1 MLFAILLAAGCFAHR
16 QERTTPSSVSQNP
29 SLPGTQLAGS
39 RRIVFLGDSI
49 TYSGQY
55 VDDTEMALRTLY
67 PEGSFEFLDL
77 GLPSETV
84 SGLSEPGHA
93 GGAFPR
99 PDLHDRLARLL
110 ELTHPDLVIACY
122 GMNDGIYY
130 PFGEERFE
138 KYQQG
143 IRLLRER
150 VIKSGAK
157 LILLT
162 PPVFDPQ
169 PIRAHTLPAGLA
181 EYRQPYEGYNDVL
194 DRYSDW
200 LLAQR
205 KYGWLVIDVH
215 TPMKKHLAE
224 YRHKDPTYILAT
236 DGVHI
241 NDSGHAL
248 MAQSLLQ
255 GLRVPGDGKQLSNL
269 LSTEPGREI
278 LKLIHSRN
286 RLLSDAWLT
295 AVGHKR
301 PGMTK
306 GLPLEEA
313 TTQATELN
321 HQIKEKLEFSKP

>member
-1 MLFAILLAAGCFAHR
+1 MLCAILLATGRPVHSQTRA
-16 QERTTPSSVSQNP
+16 TSSSASQNP
-29 SLPGTQLAGS
+29 SLIGTLLAGS

-55 VDDTEMALRTLY
+55 VDDTEMVLRTLY
-67 PEGSFEFLDL
+67 PKSNFEFLDL

-93 GGAFPR
+93 GGTFPR
-99 PDLHDRLARLL
+99 PDLHDRLPRLL

-130 PFGEERFE
+130 PFGQERFE
-138 KYQQG
+138 KFRDG
-143 IRLLRER
+143 IHLLHDR

-169 PIRAHTLPAGLA
+169 PIRSQTQPAGLT
-181 EYRQPYEGYNDVL
+181 EYRKPYEGYNDVL
-194 DRYSDW
+194 DRYSEW
-200 LLAQR
+200 LLGQR

-224 YRHKDPTYILAT
+224 HRLKDPSYALAP
-236 DGVHI
+236 DGVHL
-241 NDSGHAL
+241 NEVGHL
-248 MAQSLLQ
+248 IMAQVLLQ
-255 GLRVPGDGKQLSNL
+255 GIQVTSNDDEISTL
-269 LSTEPGREI
+269 LSTDHGRET

-295 AVGHKR
+295 RVGHKR

-306 GLPLEEA
+306 GLPLEQA
-313 TTQATELN
+313 TSQATELN